1 MEKAAHTKSISNRIT
16 RTFPTSA
23 LPMLMIFILSGFFD
37 FLSIPVI
44 FLKSISDQYDLSEI
58 YGTNK

>member
-1 MEKAAHTKSISNRIT
+1 
-16 RTFPTSA
+16 
-23 LPMLMIFILSGFFD
+23 MLMIFILSGFFD